1 MILLTTTTMAKITIF
16 VSSTFKDMDAERD
29 MMENYVKPEIKKRLA
44 AHNIMKDVDIVDLR
58 WGVNTQDLPEE
69 ERESKVL
76 KQCLDGIRM
85 SRPYFVAFIGDRY
98 GWVPPLSKWR
108 KVAGELSEEE
118 SEKMAGELGDAKSVT
133 ELEILFGALKD
144 RENLPNSF
152 FMFRNP
158 KVYDTMNP
166 GDLRRY
172 CDADP
177 KQRKRLAELRQ
188 KILSAYQGTGLEHN
202 LMQYSCQYEGRMV
215 IGEDE
220 FLELVNI
227 LVRSIVSNE
236 MDNALNSTDLD
247 NLVGAEAGLIQERNA
262 YFVGRDKVMASLVE
276 HIYTNGAPISI
287 EAMAGKGKTSFAAA
301 LYKRLKDEGKCLPFV
316 HMAERLG
323 PMSQTVVMLKKW
335 LWQLGDEAVASYDM
349 NMETDILPL
358 FLSLDISLEKFEDR
372 KVVLIIN
379 NAHRLEGLEELLSI
393 DRLYE
398 RFVVVLTCDTD
409 NDFDDFCPDFT
420 HVSLLDIG
428 EEEALELIDKYM
440 HCHGKSLPKA
450 VKDCIAAKTCG
461 ERAAMTN
468 PLWTV
473 ALLNHLVNFDEDDFE
488 ELRSL
493 DGDDDADQITQ
504 FLMKTVRSVPGDFMG
519 EFGWL
524 MNSFERHDVGNPVG
538 DLLADS
544 CDGVNFE
551 IFQGNHPEIQL
562 SRVDYLA
569 VLREFAPLLYID
581 FCSGMT
587 FFRYMEILNDAPE
600 TLELQPCS
608 NKSLLLPVL
617 EKYVCL
623 TSLADFLKAENGKSS
638 ADLLFAS
645 VVCRSEAESLFR
657 GLDRQ
662 AMLALVQK
670 VSCPI
675 GEGFGQIIESSAE
688 SLEKPFLVSLG
699 NYHEEDSW
707 ENKFL
712 LQFAYYI
719 WCSNLEYYKESMS
732 MGRLDEKKVK
742 TLVYHL
748 NALDRATRDI
758 ECLTDRNF
766 ISYVAESLFFSCKE
780 FYFKNLAGQLG
791 FEYNRCLIQQVV
803 IYGILRKAN
812 PLDSELCRRY
822 AVALDDSVSVMDKN
836 ALKRSDMAVE
846 MFRQLYERSTTA
858 PSLYDY
864 LDACCGNLTHL
875 NRVKR
880 NEETLERASDIQAF
894 LDSVKDKADVVR
906 YYGILFDYC
915 GEALAAMNR
924 YEDAIAA
931 YQSAYD
937 YFLDEWQSKQDD
949 STVVHSLCM
958 NLEKQIALLLHL
970 GKMPDNELDAF
981 VSLAASAI
989 QKNANDAFALAH
1001 LALGKEWELYLA
1013 YKKNDRK
1020 TMEELAEPVFRFL
1033 TKTVLNGA
1041 PYTIVKTHCLAEMVN
1056 GLAQHGEKA
1065 ISEKLYGLYS
1075 EMAKEIV
1082 GHRLAPYDY
1091 FFQH

>member
-1 MILLTTTTMAKITIF
+1 MGKITIF

-98 GWVPPLSKWR
+98 GWIPPLSKWR
-108 KVAGELSEEE
+108 KVAGELSGEE
-118 SEKMAGELGDAKSVT
+118 SDKMGDELVEAKSVT

-144 RENLPNSF
+144 RKNLSNSF
-152 FMFRNP
+152 FMFRDP
-158 KVYDTMNP
+158 RVYDTMKP
-166 GDLRRY
+166 EDLRRY
-172 CDADP
+172 SDADS
-177 KQRKRLAELRQ
+177 KQRERLAELRK
-188 KILSAYQGTGLEHN
+188 KILAAYQGTGLEHN
-202 LMQYSCQYEGRMV
+202 LMQYSCQYDGRMV
-215 IGEDE
+215 IGENE

-236 MDNALNSTDLD
+236 MDNALNSADLD
-247 NLVGAEAGLIQERNA
+247 SLIGAELDLIQERNA
-262 YFVGRDKVMASLVE
+262 YFVGREEMMASLVE
-276 HIYTNGAPISI
+276 HIYTSGGPVSI
-287 EAMAGKGKTSFAAA
+287 EAMAGKGKTSVAAA
-301 LYKRLKDEGKCLPFV
+301 LYKRLKDDGRCLPLV

-323 PMSQTVVMLKKW
+323 PMSQAVVMLKKW
-335 LWQLGDEAVASYDM
+335 SWQLGDKAVASYAM
-349 NMETDILPL
+349 NMEADMLPL
-358 FLSLDISLEKFEDR
+358 FLSLDMSLEEYEDR

-398 RFVVVLTCDTD
+398 RFVVVLTCDTE
-409 NDFDDFCPDFT
+409 NNFDDFCPDFT
-420 HVSLLDIG
+420 HVSLPEIS
-428 EEEALELIDKYM
+428 EEEALELVDKYM
-440 HCHGKSLPKA
+440 HCHSKSLPKA
-450 VKDCIAAKTCG
+450 VKDCIAAKVCG
-461 ERAAMTN
+461 ERAAMTD

-473 ALLNHLVNFDEDDFE
+473 VLLNHLVNFDEDDFE
-488 ELRSL
+488 ELRNVDSN
-493 DGDDDADQITQ
+493 DDADQITR
-504 FLMKTVRSVPGDFMG
+504 FLIRTVSSIPVDFMS
-519 EFGWL
+519 EFSWL
-524 MNSFERHDVGNPVG
+524 MNSFGRDDGDNPVG
-538 DLLADS
+538 ELLAES
-544 CDGVNFE
+544 CDGVSFE
-551 IFQGNHPEIQL
+551 IFQEKYPKMQL

-569 VLREFAPLLYID
+569 ILREFEPLLYID
-581 FCSGMT
+581 FCSDMV

-600 TLELQPCS
+600 WLELQPCS

-617 EKYVCL
+617 EKYVYL
-623 TSLADFLKAENGKSS
+623 TSLADFLEAEKDNSS

-662 AMLALVQK
+662 AMLALTKK

-675 GEGFGQIIESSAE
+675 GEGFRQIIERSSE
-688 SLEKPFLVSLG
+688 SLEKPFRVAVD
-699 NYHEEDSW
+699 NYHEEDNW

-719 WCSNLEYYKESMS
+719 WCSNLEYYKENMS
-732 MGRLDEKKVK
+732 RGGLDEKKVK

-748 NALDRATRDI
+748 NALDHATRVI
-758 ECLTDRNF
+758 EGLTERNF

-791 FEYNRCLIQQVV
+791 FEYNRCLIQQTVT
-803 IYGILRKAN
+803 YGILRKAN

-822 AVALDDSVSVMDKN
+822 AVALDDSVSVMDKG

-846 MFRQLYERSTTA
+846 LFRELYQYAKTES
-858 PSLYDY
+858 SLYDY
-864 LDACCGNLTHL
+864 LDACCGNLTYL
-875 NRVKR
+875 NRAGR
-880 NEETLERASDIQAF
+880 NEETLERAGGIHSF
-894 LDSVKDKADVVR
+894 LESVKDKSDVVR

-915 GEALAAMNR
+915 GEALAAMKR
-924 YEDAIAA
+924 YEEAIAA

-937 YFLDEWQSKQDD
+937 YFLDEWQSKPDD
-949 STVVHSLCM
+949 PATVHSLCM

-970 GKMPDNELDAF
+970 GQMPDNELDAF
-981 VSLAASAI
+981 ISLAASALR
-989 QKNANDAFALAH
+989 KNGNDAFALAH
-1001 LALGKEWELYLA
+1001 LAMGKEWELYLA
-1013 YKKNDRK
+1013 YKRGDWK
-1020 TMEELAEPVFRFL
+1020 TIGELAEPVIRFL
-1033 TKTVLNGA
+1033 TKTVMDGA

-1056 GLAQHGEKA
+1056 GLAQQGKKDL
-1065 ISEKLYGLYS
+1065 SEKLYGLYS

-1082 GHRLAPYDY
+1082 GHRLAPDDY

>member
-1 MILLTTTTMAKITIF
+1 MAKITIF

-29 MMENYVKPEIKKRLA
+29 MMENYVKPEVKKRLA
-44 AHNIMKDVDIVDLR
+44 AHNIIKDVDIVDLR
-58 WGVNTQDLPEE
+58 WGVNTQDIPEE

-76 KQCLDGIRM
+76 KQCLEGIRM

-98 GWVPPLSKWR
+98 GWIPPLSKWR
-108 KVAGELSEEE
+108 KVAGELSGEE
-118 SEKMAGELGDAKSVT
+118 SERMGDELVEAKSVT

-144 RENLPNSF
+144 RKNLPNSF
-152 FMFRNP
+152 FLFRDSS
-158 KVYDTMNP
+158 VYGTMKP
-166 GDLRRY
+166 EDLRRY
-172 CDADP
+172 RDADP
-177 KQRKRLAELRQ
+177 TQRRRLAEMRK
-188 KILSAYQGTGLEHN
+188 KIVAAYQGTGLEHN
-202 LMQYSCQYEGRMV
+202 LMQYSCKYEGRMV

-236 MDNALNSTDLD
+236 MENALCSTALD
-247 NLVGAEAGLIQERNA
+247 NILGAEASLVQERNA
-262 YFVGRDKVMASLVE
+262 YFVGRDKMMASLVE
-276 HIYTNGAPISI
+276 HIYTNGAPVSI

-301 LYKRLKDEGKCLPFV
+301 LYKKLKDDGRCLPLL

-349 NMETDILPL
+349 NMDADLLPL
-358 FLSLDISLEKFEDR
+358 FLSLDMSLEKYGDR

-379 NAHRLEGLEELLSI
+379 NAQRMEGLEELLSI

-398 RFVVVLTCDTD
+398 RFAVILTCDTE
-409 NDFDDFCPDFT
+409 NNFDDFCPDFT
-420 HVSLLDIG
+420 HVPLPEIS
-428 EEEALELIDKYM
+428 EEEALKLIDNYM
-440 HCHGKSLPKA
+440 SCHNKSLPKA
-450 VKDCIAAKTCG
+450 VIDRIAAKACG
-461 ERAAMTN
+461 EGAAMTN
-468 PLWTV
+468 PLWIV
-473 ALLNHLVNFDEDDFE
+473 VLLNHLVNFDEDDFE
-488 ELRSL
+488 ELRNLNS
-493 DGDDDADQITQ
+493 DNDTDQITQ
-504 FLMKTVRSVPGDFMG
+504 FIMKTVSSIPADFMG

-524 MNSFERHDVGNPVG
+524 MKSFERPDGDNPVG
-538 DLLADS
+538 ELLADS
-544 CDGVNFE
+544 CDGVSFE
-551 IFQGNHPEIQL
+551 TFQGKHPEMQL

-587 FFRYMEILNDAPE
+587 FFRYIEMLDDSPE
-600 TLELQPCS
+600 PLILQPCS

-617 EKYVCL
+617 EKHVYL
-623 TSLADFLKAENGKSS
+623 TSLADFLEAENGKSG

-657 GLDRQ
+657 GLDKQ
-662 AMLALVQK
+662 AMLALTQK

-675 GEGFGQIIESSAE
+675 GEGFGQIVESSAA
-688 SLEKPFLVSLG
+688 SLEKPFLDAAA
-699 NYHEEDSW
+699 NYNEDDSW

-719 WCSNLEYYKESMS
+719 WCSNLEYYKENMTRE
-732 MGRLDEKKVK
+732 RLDEKKVK

-758 ECLTDRNF
+758 EGLTDRNF

-791 FEYNRCLIQQVV
+791 FDYNRCLIQQVV
-803 IYGILRKAN
+803 TYGILRKAN

-822 AVALDDSVSVMDKN
+822 AVALDDSVSVMDRN
-836 ALKRSDMAVE
+836 ALKRSDKALAL
-846 MFRQLYERSTTA
+846 FRQLYEQAQTEE
-858 PSLYDY
+858 SLYDY
-864 LDACCGNLTHL
+864 LDSCCGNLTHL
-875 NRVKR
+875 NRAKR
-880 NEETLERASDIQAF
+880 NEETLERANGIQAF
-894 LDSVKDKADVVR
+894 LESVSGKADVVR
-906 YYGILFDYC
+906 YHGILLDYC
-915 GEALAAMNR
+915 GEALAAMER
-924 YEDAIAA
+924 YEEALAA

-937 YFLDEWQSKQDD
+937 YFLNEWQSKPDD
-949 STVVHSLCM
+949 PTTVHSLCM
-958 NLEKQIALLLHL
+958 NLEKQIALFLHL
-970 GKMPDNELDAF
+970 GQLPDNELEAF

-1001 LALGKEWELYLA
+1001 LAMGKEWEMYLA
-1013 YKKNDRK
+1013 YKKNDIK
-1020 TMEELAEPVFRFL
+1020 VIDELAGPVFRFL
-1033 TKTVLNGA
+1033 TKTVLGGA
-1041 PYTIVKTHCLAEMVN
+1041 PYTIVKTHCLAEIVN
-1056 GLAQHGEKA
+1056 GLARHGEYA
-1065 ISEKLYGLYS
+1065 LSEKLYGLYS

-1082 GHRLAPYDY
+1082 GHRLAPDDY